1 MAIFG
6 QTLICFLDITLYP
19 SKEVEVVINARWC
32 HQLRLFDELGWVAL
46 SGALRP
52 LLMTLVARQ
61 RACARWAART
71 TVLWRVGV
79 TGASQHNFVVDSA
92 AVVLGPQMQHV

>member
-6 QTLICFLDITLYP
+6 QALVCLLDVALNASEKI
-19 SKEVEVVINARWC
+19 EVVINARWR
-32 HQLRLFDELGWVAL
+32 HQLRLFHELGWVAL

-61 RACARWAART
+61 RACAR
-71 TVLWRVGV
+71 
-79 TGASQHNFVVDSA
+79 
-92 AVVLGPQMQHV
+92 

>member
-6 QTLICFLDITLYP
+6 QTPICFLDIALY
-19 SKEVEVVINARWC
+19 SSEKVEVVINACWC

-52 LLMTLVARQ
+52 LLMALVTGQ
-61 RACARWAART
+61 RACAR
-71 TVLWRVGV
+71 
-79 TGASQHNFVVDSA
+79 
-92 AVVLGPQMQHV
+92 